1 MPSDI
6 KAGIVLVNAFTTG
19 GADSYNAYIDYIDRN
34 EATRNAHYNEFV
46 IKDLKKNG
54 TNHNNANE
62 NSADYIG
69 YMDNPEKTGGIFTAS
84 QDSLT
89 SEQKKALKAA
99 FRKAQSNKSIM
110 WQSILSFDNRWLDKY
125 GIYDPSTHSLN
136 EEKIR
141 QVTRLCVTKMQKEEN
156 LGNAIWSASIHYNT
170 DNIHV
175 HVAMVEPIPM
185 RQKKTV
191 KSLTFSAQW
200 LQNKGILKLDENTH
214 LDTGRRITET
224 KGNYQQMYRAIC
236 SALQDDNYYLRLG
249 RYIHINADKSI
260 SISYLDNTDDALPDY
275 ATLTSQTE
283 YKGSFKKKT
292 LEAGKRVIVN
302 EIVHQEESL
311 KEITD
316 LLRTITAG
324 NNARRIQNADKK
336 IATLYWDLYNE
347 LPKDTALWN
356 YNGAAMQPYREK
368 IDEITNLYIEHY
380 HKDDFSNIIRKL
392 DAVDSIY
399 GEAYGKQ
406 SNYKDNK
413 LQDLHVRFGN
423 RILKEMKA
431 SSSIFKRSYHRSY
444 HPAAE
449 NRDVMR
455 DLHSSIYF
463 LKRALNDEYSSYKN
477 QLRYEEL
484 EREAE
489 ENVDY

>member
-1 MPSDI
+1 
-6 KAGIVLVNAFTTG
+6 
-19 GADSYNAYIDYIDRN
+19 
-34 EATRNAHYNEFV
+34 
-46 IKDLKKNG
+46 
-54 TNHNNANE
+54 
-62 NSADYIG
+62 
-69 YMDNPEKTGGIFTAS
+69 MDNPEKTGGIFTAS

-185 RQKKTV
+185 RQKKIV

-224 KGNYQQMYRAIC
+224 KGNYQQMYKSIC
-236 SALQDDNYYLRLG
+236 SALQDDGYYLHIG

-260 SISYLDNTDDALPDY
+260 SISYLDNTDDLPDY
-275 ATLTSQTE
+275 ATLTSKTE

-324 NNARRIQNADKK
+324 NNARRIQNADKE
-336 IATLYWDLYNE
+336 IATLYWDLYNV
-347 LPKDTALWN
+347 LPKDTTLWN

>member
-1 MPSDI
+1 M
-6 KAGIVLVNAFTTG
+6 
-19 GADSYNAYIDYIDRN
+19 Y
-34 EATRNAHYNEFV
+34 
-46 IKDLKKNG
+46 
-54 TNHNNANE
+54 
-62 NSADYIG
+62 
-69 YMDNPEKTGGIFTAS
+69 
-84 QDSLT
+84 
-89 SEQKKALKAA
+89 
-99 FRKAQSNKSIM
+99 KS
-110 WQSILSFDNRWLDKY
+110 
-125 GIYDPSTHSLN
+125 
-136 EEKIR
+136 
-141 QVTRLCVTKMQKEEN
+141 
-156 LGNAIWSASIHYNT
+156 
-170 DNIHV
+170 
-175 HVAMVEPIPM
+175 
-185 RQKKTV
+185 
-191 KSLTFSAQW
+191 
-200 LQNKGILKLDENTH
+200 
-214 LDTGRRITET
+214 
-224 KGNYQQMYRAIC
+224 IC
-236 SALQDDNYYLRLG
+236 SALQDDGYYLHIG

-260 SISYLDNTDDALPDY
+260 SISYLDNTDDLPDY
-275 ATLTSQTE
+275 ATLTSKTE

-324 NNARRIQNADKK
+324 NNARRIQNADKE